1 MATIKLQSSD
11 GETCRVDLDVAKES
25 LTIRTMLEDLG
36 IDDDDRSEEVVA
48 LIMYMVAR
56 WL

>member
-25 LTIRTMLEDLG
+25 LTIKTMLEDLG

-48 LIMYMVAR
+48 LIT
-56 WL
+56 